1 MHCLGI
7 IKVTKICKGSDR
19 KMTVSERL
27 KIVEE
32 FAGSIRKE
40 YPQTDQYNVLIFG
53 SFLTERYT
61 DESDID
67 IGIFSLIPGFTF
79 RLYSFTKDYFDQL
92 DIDSD
97 VVRMKLSE
105 SQYINISIVTGQ
117 KYAVTD
123 YCPENLIEYTKKM
136 IARYGSN
143 PQEMIVKQMRQE
155 ARA

>member
-1 MHCLGI
+1 
-7 IKVTKICKGSDR
+7 
-19 KMTVSERL
+19 MTVSERL
-27 KIVEE
+27 KVVED
-32 FAGSIRKE
+32 FAAAIRQK
-40 YPQTDQYNVLIFG
+40 YQQTDQYNVLIFG

-67 IGIFSLIPGFTF
+67 IGIFSMIPGLTF

-123 YCPENLIEYTKKM
+123 YCPESLINYTKKM
-136 IARYGSN
+136 IGCYGDN
-143 PQEMIVKQMRQE
+143 PQ
-155 ARA
+155 